1 MSISQPPV
9 LSSRAPS
16 LFSVEIPHEVIDEI
30 EEQRDRERIM
40 WRNSCRLAR
49 DRALAREAEE
59 REARAREEEN
69 YPVVR
74 ATVGAVGD
82 GSSWRE
88 RRQVGLTLI

>member
-1 MSISQPPV
+1 
-9 LSSRAPS
+9 
-16 LFSVEIPHEVIDEI
+16 
-30 EEQRDRERIM
+30 M
-40 WRNSCRLAR
+40 WRRSCRLAR
-49 DRALAREAEE
+49 DRTLAREAEE
-59 REARAREEEN
+59 REARAKEEEN